1 MVCGRVMYRYDCT
14 LSTCVI
20 CFACCASLHLLTYMS
35 VKVFS
40 KCFSLTSVRFVC

>member
-14 LSTCVI
+14 LSTCI
-20 CFACCASLHLLTYMS
+20 IRFACCASLQLLAYVS

-40 KCFSLTSVRFVC
+40 KSVSL